1 MRIAYLSTFYPY
13 RGGIAQFNG
22 SLYRAFERRT
32 DTEIQA
38 YTYSRQY
45 PNFLFPGTSQV
56 VAATDPADP
65 VPALRIL
72 DTVNPFSYYKTARE
86 ILNYKPDLLLMKF
99 FMPYFG
105 LSVGTVARLER
116 RHGIKTISLLGNV
129 VPHEEKPGDIALT
142 KFFFR
147 QNDAFITLSK
157 AMQSDLL
164 ALKPDARFL
173 YHPHPIYSHF
183 GTPTNKLEA
192 RQRLNIPPDR
202 KVMIFFGFIR
212 KYKGLDIVL
221 EAMQHL
227 PDNYYLIVAGEVYG
241 GFDDY
246 QQIIDKHNLAH
257 RVQLHVRYVS
267 DNEVPD
273 LFCASDI
280 CVLPYR
286 SATQSGV
293 IPIAYHFE
301 IPVVVT
307 DVGGL
312 REVVEPF
319 NTGVVAPDTSPLSVA
334 QAVEEC
340 FYRNS
345 TDNLSGNIHL
355 FKQKYS
361 WDNLAETVLEMYRQL
376 Q

>member
-32 DTEIQA
+32 DIEIRA

-72 DTVNPFSYYKTARE
+72 DTVNPFSYYKTARA

-105 LSVGTVARLER
+105 LSVGTVARLVH

-157 AMQSDLL
+157 AMQNDLL
-164 ALKPDARFL
+164 ALKPSARFL

-183 GTPTNKLEA
+183 GTPSNKLEA
-192 RQRLNIPPDR
+192 RRRLNIPPDR

-212 KYKGLDIVL
+212 KYKGLDIAL

-227 PDNYYLIVAGEVYG
+227 PEDYYLIVAGEVYG
-241 GFDDY
+241 GFDEY

-319 NTGVVAPDTSPLSVA
+319 NTGVVAPDTSSLSVA
-334 QAVEEC
+334 KAVEEC
-340 FYRNS
+340 FRRNS

-355 FKQKYS
+355 FKQQYS

>member
-32 DTEIQA
+32 DTDIQA

-105 LSVGTVARLER
+105 PSVGTVARLVR

-164 ALKPDARFL
+164 ALKPGARFL

-212 KYKGLDIVL
+212 KYKGLDIAL

-227 PDNYYLIVAGEVYG
+227 PDDYYLIVAGEVYG

-257 RVQLHVRYVS
+257 RVQLHVRYVR

-334 QAVEEC
+334 KAVEEC
-340 FYRNS
+340 FRRNS

>member
-32 DTEIQA
+32 DVEIQA

-45 PNFLFPGTSQV
+45 PGFLFPGTSQV
-56 VAATDPADP
+56 VAPNDPADP

-72 DTVNPFSYYKTARE
+72 DTINPLNYYKAARK
-86 ILNYKPDLLLMKF
+86 ILSYKPDLLLMKF

-105 LSVGTVARLER
+105 LSVGTVARLLH

-129 VPHEEKPGDIALT
+129 IPHEERPGDIALS

-164 ALKPDARFL
+164 ALRPGARFL

-192 RQRLNIPPDR
+192 RKRLNIPPDR

-212 KYKGLDIVL
+212 KYKGLDIAL

-227 PDNYYLIVAGEVYG
+227 PEDYYLIVAGEVYG
-241 GFDDY
+241 GFDEY
-246 QQIIDKHNLAH
+246 QQIIDKYNLAH

-319 NTGVVAPDTSPLSVA
+319 NTGVVAPDTSPLAVA
-334 QAVEEC
+334 TAVKEC
-340 FYRNS
+340 FYRNALH
-345 TDNLSGNIHL
+345 NLSGNIHL

-376 Q
+376 

>member
-22 SLYRAFERRT
+22 SLYRAFERRN
-32 DTEIQA
+32 DVEIQA

-45 PNFLFPGTSQV
+45 PGFLFPGTSQV
-56 VAATDPADP
+56 VAEDDPADP

-72 DTVNPFSYYKTARE
+72 DTVNPLSYYKTARE
-86 ILNYKPDLLLMKF
+86 ILDFKPDLLLMKF

-105 LSVGTVARLER
+105 LSVGSVARLLHKR
-116 RHGIKTISLLGNV
+116 GIKTISLLGNV
-129 VPHEEKPGDIALT
+129 IPHEERPGDMALS

-157 AMQSDLL
+157 AMQADLL
-164 ALKPDARFL
+164 SLKPGARFL

-183 GTPTNKLEA
+183 GTPSRKLEA
-192 RQRLNIPPDR
+192 RKRLNIPPDK

-212 KYKGLDIVL
+212 KYKGLDIAL
-221 EAMQHL
+221 EAMQYL
-227 PDNYYLIVAGEVYG
+227 PKDYYLIIAGEVYG
-241 GFDDY
+241 GFDEY
-246 QQIIDKHNLAH
+246 QQLIDKYNLAD

-273 LFCASDI
+273 FFCASDI

-319 NTGVVAPDTSPLSVA
+319 NTGVVAPNTSPATVA
-334 QAVEEC
+334 DAVQEC
-340 FYRNS
+340 FNRNQVE
-345 TDNLSGNIHL
+345 NLSGNIHL

>member
-105 LSVGTVARLER
+105 PSVGTVARLVR

-164 ALKPDARFL
+164 TLKPGARFL

-192 RQRLNIPPDR
+192 RQRLHIPPDR

-334 QAVEEC
+334 KAVEEC
-340 FYRNS
+340 FRRNS

>member
-22 SLYRAFERRT
+22 SLYRAFERRS
-32 DTEIQA
+32 DIEIQA

-45 PNFLFPGTSQV
+45 PHFLFPGSSQV
-56 VAATDPADP
+56 VAPDDPADAI
-65 VPALRIL
+65 PAVRIL
-72 DTVNPFSYYKTARE
+72 DTINPLSYYATARA
-86 ILNYKPDLLLMKF
+86 ILQDQPDILLTKF
-99 FMPYFG
+99 FMPFFCPA
-105 LSVGTVARLER
+105 LGTIARLVR
-116 RHGIKTISLLGNV
+116 KQGVRTISLLGNV
-129 VPHEEKPGDIALT
+129 IPHEQRFGDIALT

-147 QNDAFITLSK
+147 QNDGFITLSK
-157 AMQSDLL
+157 AMQKDLL
-164 ALKPDARFL
+164 SLQSDARFL

-183 GTPTNKLEA
+183 GAPVHREQA
-192 RQRLNIPPDR
+192 REQLGIPAGK
-202 KVMIFFGFIR
+202 KVLLFFGFVR
-212 KYKGLDIVL
+212 KYKGLDILL

-227 PDNYYLIVAGEVYG
+227 PDDYYVLVAGEVYG

-246 QQIIDKHNLAH
+246 QAIIDKHNFAN
-257 RVQLHVRYVS
+257 RAQLHIRYIN
-267 DNEVPD
+267 DREVPA

-312 REVVEPF
+312 REVIEPF
-319 NTGVVAPDTSPLSVA
+319 GTGVVAANTSPIVVA
-334 QAVEEC
+334 QAIQEC
-340 FYRNS
+340 VRL
-345 TDNLSGNIHL
+345 NLHQGLSENINQ
-355 FKQKYS
+355 FKQQYS
-361 WDNLAETVLEMYRQL
+361 WDNLATTVLEMNSQL
-376 Q
+376 R